1 MKMYFSTHRG
11 NRRSANQDVLLAGSR
26 LAAETNMDAV
36 EALSSDEPRI
46 LCAVIDGMG
55 GHTGGEMAA
64 RIVGECLL
72 EERQALVDA
81 PPEGAEEIIL
91 RALGTAARRMDDLAW
106 EDRSLG
112 SMGATIA
119 GMVLDGERALVFNC
133 GDCRVYRLCSGVPEQ
148 LSRDHS
154 EVQELVD
161 AGLLQ
166 REEMRFHPRKNIV
179 TSAVQAGIGPD
190 VAPFFCRAFPAGED
204 DVFFLCSDGVW
215 EALSEEE
222 IGECLAGTDKQA
234 ACGELRRR
242 LLATECRDNITFIL
256 AVP

>member
-26 LAAETNMDAV
+26 LAAETNMDGV
-36 EALSSDEPRI
+36 EALSLDEPRI

-55 GHTGGEMAA
+55 GYAGGEMAA

-72 EERQALVDA
+72 EERQAMLDA
-81 PPEGAEEIIL
+81 PPADMEEIIL
-91 RALGTAARRMDDLAW
+91 RALGAAAQRMDDLAW

-112 SMGATIA
+112 SMGATLA
-119 GMVLDGERALVFNC
+119 GMVLDGERALVFNS
-133 GDCRVYRLCSGVPEQ
+133 GDCRVYRLRNGVPEQ

-154 EVQELVD
+154 EVQDLVD

-190 VAPFFCRAFPAGED
+190 VAPFFFNVFPVAEE

-215 EALSEEE
+215 EALSEKE
-222 IGECLAGTDKQA
+222 IGECLAGTDGSS
-234 ACGELRRR
+234 ACEELRRR
-242 LLATECRDNITFIL
+242 LLATECRDNVSFIL
-256 AVP
+256 AMP